1 MELALMA
8 ALELVVVVVLL
19 HALVHVNKVVWA
31 VVQLLVCMNAIKPV
45 GRHAMVVVQDPAKA
59 DVAMAVRAHVRARVL
74 GLQMLFIVV
83 QIVILFAL
91 THVKTSVEPL
101 VKLVVKQLVNLVV
114 KAVLVHV
121 VPAVQE
127 VVVVDV
133 VTVQLVVLVQYV

>member
-1 MELALMA
+1 
-8 ALELVVVVVLL
+8 
-19 HALVHVNKVVWA
+19 
-31 VVQLLVCMNAIKPV
+31 
-45 GRHAMVVVQDPAKA
+45 
-59 DVAMAVRAHVRARVL
+59 MAVRAHVRARVL